1 MELREDGGSCFARAR
16 TQQLLRR
23 NTRLRPKTLRRP
35 VRDAPPVPLSG
46 QVEGLDP
53 PCKDLLLGDP
63 RRLERRCTTPV
74 LRPACRPP
82 FHCPNPAAGAGLPRE
97 PAIVQ
102 TGHATRPPRRVAEEA
117 RMGAVGAVEI
127 VSGGYGCVEGGTL
140 RAVAGGLFEAAF
152 EVARPG
158 TFRGTSGAITDVRIT
173 VPGSGYLT
181 APVLQIHSGGRGAR
195 RPRPRPLPALSRC
208 LDAGRAGGAQL
219 LTRGG
224 KAASEKKHL
233 QSSENRPRGAA
244 GCTGYD
250 FAASLSTQ
258 ELHRVPVFPGVGMDV
273 EIIVHDHPLDV
284 VDTIQITDALPEVNP
299 RQTARI
305 RGPSAPIARPHRAH
319 LCPRDSLVR
328 RRRGQSMALAV
339 FHPPV
344 RGSGFLRP
352 PSSSFPPRILLQTH
366 ISRSESERIP
376 AHICINK

>member
-1 MELREDGGSCFARAR
+1 MELREDGGSRFARAR

-23 NTRLRPKTLRRP
+23 NTRPRPKTLHRP
-35 VRDAPPVPLSG
+35 VGDAPPVPLFG

-82 FHCPNPAAGAGLPRE
+82 FHCPSPAAGAGLPKE
-97 PAIVQ
+97 PAIMQ

-158 TFRGTSGAITDVRIT
+158 TFRGTSGAITDVTIT
-173 VPGSGYLT
+173 APGSPFPPPSLLLPLPMSLLYTPSRRCTATPSSGYIT

-219 LTRGG
+219 LTRV
-224 KAASEKKHL
+224 
-233 QSSENRPRGAA
+233 QS
-244 GCTGYD
+244 
-250 FAASLSTQ
+250 
-258 ELHRVPVFPGVGMDV
+258 
-273 EIIVHDHPLDV
+273 
-284 VDTIQITDALPEVNP
+284 
-299 RQTARI
+299 
-305 RGPSAPIARPHRAH
+305 
-319 LCPRDSLVR
+319 
-328 RRRGQSMALAV
+328 
-339 FHPPV
+339 V
-344 RGSGFLRP
+344 RGEGRGVS
-352 PSSSFPPRILLQTH
+352 T
-366 ISRSESERIP
+366 
-376 AHICINK
+376 